1 MIRGMYSAASGLI
14 TSEAKQNV
22 IMNNMANVNTI
33 GYKSE
38 IISLKSFDEVYI
50 SNRDKISGGKNVKNT
65 IGSISNGVELNERV
79 TNFSQGLLKQT
90 GLSTDFGIQGDGFFA
105 VQRVEGNA
113 TKTYYTRDGHFA
125 IDNSGYLVTSSGDRV
140 LGNNGQSIHI
150 GSGEISCN
158 KDGEIFVSGEYKG
171 TLSIV
176 DFPRNNDNGEYVNL
190 TKVGFNL
197 YEGNNP
203 TPATGAFLQHKY
215 LEGSNVNTI
224 EEMSDMM
231 TVMRNFE
238 SNTKVLK
245 ILDETLGK
253 AVNEIGN
260 VK

>member
-1 MIRGMYSAASGLI
+1 MYSAASGLI

-22 IMNNMANVNTI
+22 IMNNMANVNTN

-65 IGSISNGVELNERV
+65 IGSISNGVELNKRV
-79 TNFSQGLLKQT
+79 TNFSQGLLNQT
-90 GLSTDFGIQGDGFFA
+90 GLSTDFGIQGDGFFT
-105 VQRVEGNA
+105 VQRVEGNT
-113 TKTYYTRDGHFA
+113 TKNYYTRDGHFA
-125 IDNSGYLVTSSGDRV
+125 VDNGGYLVTASGDRV
-140 LGNNGQSIHI
+140 IGNNGQPISI
-150 GSGEISCN
+150 GNGEMSCN
-158 KDGEIFVSGEYKG
+158 SNGEIFVNGEYKG
-171 TLSIV
+171 TLRVV
-176 DFPRNNDNGEYVNL
+176 DFPRDDNSEYVNL
-190 TKVGFNL
+190 TKAGFNL

-203 TPATGAFLQHKY
+203 TQATGTFIQHKY
-215 LEGSNVNTI
+215 LEGSNVKTI